1 MSYSVIVADEAGVR
15 RLVVEPL
22 TAAGYRVAAA
32 GDGRAALAVI
42 PRPGPPPCV
51 AFIDHML
58 GDPRLAK
65 IPVIKVSAGHRVQA
79 QADFLAK
86 PFGAQAVLMLA
97 QHYSGQQS

>member
-1 MSYSVIVADEAGVR
+1 VSYSVIVADEAGVR

-32 GDGRAALAVI
+32 GAGRAALAVLQQ
-42 PRPGPPPCV
+42 PGPPPCV
-51 AFIDHML
+51 AFMDHML

-65 IPVIKVSAGHRVQA
+65 IPVIMFSAGHRVQA

-86 PFGAQAVLMLA
+86 PFGTRAVLMVA
-97 QHYSGQQS
+97 QHSCGQQS